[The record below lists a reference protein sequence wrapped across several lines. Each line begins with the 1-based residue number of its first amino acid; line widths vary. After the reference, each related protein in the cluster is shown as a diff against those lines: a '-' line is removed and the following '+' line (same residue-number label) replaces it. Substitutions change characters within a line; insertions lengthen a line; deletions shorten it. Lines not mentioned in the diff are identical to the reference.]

1 MSLDVTLISPE
12 PIERY
17 CNCCGFT
24 NTVKDAEVYSA
35 NITHNLN
42 TMADKA
48 GIYKALWRPE
58 EIGATK
64 AKDII
69 ELLEKGLDDLRER
82 PDYFRQFNASNGWGL
97 YDHFVPFVEKYL
109 DACRENPEAEIEIS
123 R

>member
-1 MSLDVTLISPE
+1 MSLDVDLYRKYHISYDGGKTLE
-12 PIERY
+12 EKTE
-17 CNCCGFT
+17 CVF
-24 NTVKDAEVYSA
+24 DA

-48 GIYKALWRPE
+48 GIYQACWRPE

-69 ELLEKGLDDLRER
+69 DILEKGYQNLIER
-82 PDYFRQFNASNGWGL
+82 PEYFEQFNSSNGWGL
-97 YDHFVPFVEKYL
+97 YKHFVPWVLKYL
-109 DACRENPEAEIEIS
+109 NACKEYPESEIHTS